1 MLAIKFP
8 ILHWL
13 HFLKQCSQSKLGNTC
28 NLDVVFQQ
36 KSAFLELRNLAKRKV
51 LIYVYI
57 NTFTFFKK
65 SGQSFF
71 HPSFLST
78 NTKYVLEFKVEFH
91 TISTKRFQ
99 RQQGYRS
106 LTCSTFADGCA
117 KSCQSINAFLAISA
131 SLSKEGGVQLFSFK
145 GITYILFGIS
155 QCERNEI
162 KIVLLF
168 SSMQYQ

>member
-71 HPSFLST
+71 HLSFLST
-78 NTKYVLEFKVEFH
+78 NTKYVLEFKVEFY

-131 SLSKEGGVQLFSFK
+131 SLSKEEGGVYLFSFK
-145 GITYILFGIS
+145 GITYIIWYFTV
-155 QCERNEI
+155 C
-162 KIVLLF
+162 
-168 SSMQYQ
+168 

>member
-13 HFLKQCSQSKLGNTC
+13 HFLKQCSQSKLGNTTC
-28 NLDVVFQQ
+28 NLDVVFQKKIRVSRIAKFGKKESLNLRIHKHIYIFQ
-36 KSAFLELRNLAKRKV
+36 KIWRVIFSSQFF
-51 LIYVYI
+51 I
-57 NTFTFFKK
+57 NKDK
-65 SGQSFF
+65 ICI
-71 HPSFLST
+71 
-78 NTKYVLEFKVEFH
+78 LEFKVEFY
-91 TISTKRFQ
+91 ISTKRFQ

-168 SSMQYQ
+168 SSM